1 VLDIAVDEEGVYTL
15 QKKFRDF
22 YLRFCEFREIV
33 MSKTGRRNYFVKFT
47 ERVITKKF
55 RKNYEM
61 KQ

>member
-1 VLDIAVDEEGVYTL
+1 MQPKITL

-22 YLRFCEFREIV
+22 YLRFREFRKIV